1 MNNRKTRTEKLIQLT
16 VLVFLVIRLKY
27 FFYGAPE
34 MFREGLSVSGDQ
46 LNRSFSFLKKP
57 LRFS

>member
-27 FFYGAPE
+27 FFTEP
-34 MFREGLSVSGDQ
+34 RKCSG
-46 LNRSFSFLKKP
+46 RVFLF
-57 LRFS
+57 LVIS